1 MECRNIR
8 EKLSDYADNQLSAKE
23 KKLVDGHLKAC
34 QKCSHALEELR
45 KIIAHTQGLDE
56 AEPPPWL
63 EQNVMAELRDNERRK
78 EGFLQKLLFPVHTR
92 FPVEIIATIAIV
104 VTAFFVFRAVEP
116 DLERRPRKQAAVRS
130 ESDMAIS
137 EDKKYKAKEGLL
149 LKQDIKEPPV
159 ASAPAKRKMPMAE
172 SEAPSE
178 KVEALEEQ
186 VVLDQELML
195 QRQYEIQG
203 QSEIVGEKTVRDQYE
218 IVDKK
223 AERGRMA
230 FAPGTAGTFEKENQI
245 IHVTV
250 RVKNI
255 EISLSRIEKVIK
267 GLKGEVVKIEHLDDK
282 DILSVI
288 LESGRINELRKELKV
303 IGDVDEILPESL
315 KDKVEVKIEIIK

>member
-8 EKLSDYADNQLSAKE
+8 EKLSDYVDNQLSAEE

-34 QKCSHALEELR
+34 QKCSHALEELK
-45 KIIAHTQGLDE
+45 KIIALTQGLEE

-78 EGFLQKLLFPVHTR
+78 GGFFQKLLFPVNTR
-92 FPVEIIATIAIV
+92 FPVEIIAAIAIA

-116 DLERRPRKQAAVRS
+116 DLERMPRKQAAARS
-130 ESDMAIS
+130 ESDRAIS

-149 LKQDIKEPPV
+149 LKQDIKEPPR
-159 ASAPAKRKMPMAE
+159 ASAPAKRKMPAAE
-172 SEAPSE
+172 PEAPAE

-186 VVLDQELML
+186 AVMEEEMMF
-195 QRQYEIQG
+195 
-203 QSEIVGEKTVRDQYE
+203 RDSYKDM
-218 IVDKK
+218 DKK
-223 AERGRMA
+223 AGRGRMA

-245 IHVTV
+245 INVTV
-250 RVKNI
+250 RVENI
-255 EISLSRIEKVIK
+255 ELSLSRIEKVIK
-267 GLKGEVVKIEHLDDK
+267 GLKGEVVKIEHFDDK

-303 IGDVDEILPESL
+303 IGDVDEILPENL
-315 KDKVEVKIEIIK
+315 EDKVEVKIEIIK